1 MQTYSSVYERYFDP
15 DHFSPGTPKTASR
28 ELPQACAYRALM
40 SLKYKY
46 HQDSRQPKD
55 LNDLPTS
62 APLFDQ
68 NELTERAEQVM
79 EDWTR
84 RYPSQVAGT
93 SDDVAAETKR
103 QADQLWGLWS
113 TKRNSYSSQDA
124 AMPPL
129 SAPGQEENNKKRQ
142 GSLPLSKLDQSYH
155 TPQRE
160 PSPVAVPENNND
172 NERPP
177 TESPDYD
184 PGPKKSTLAAAA
196 AAGVI
201 GGGGGSIA
209 ASELAKRN
217 NDPPSSQQS
226 NGITSSQQQQQQQQQ
241 EAPDSPD
248 DNDPVRVPSGSQPA
262 ASRPAG
268 AATPSADR
276 PSSSQEQQPSTSNAA
291 AAAAGAQQPQ
301 PSVDKKI
308 KISENDKEKGKA
320 KNSNDEE
327 SDDNDKPKN
336 TGGTKE
342 HIAEQPLITEKG
354 GLSGTQ
360 PVGKI
365 DLKNL

>member
-1 MQTYSSVYERYFDP
+1 MQAYSNVYERYFDP
-15 DHFSPGTPKTASR
+15 DHFSPGSPKTASR

-40 SLKYKY
+40 SLKFKY

-55 LNDLPTS
+55 MNDLPTS

-68 NELTERAEQVM
+68 KELTERAEQVM
-79 EDWTR
+79 KDWTR

-93 SDDVAAETKR
+93 SDDVAVETKR
-103 QADQLWGLWS
+103 QADQLYKLWS
-113 TKRNSYSSQDA
+113 TKRNSFSSQE

-129 SAPGQEENNKKRQ
+129 SAPVQQENSTKRHD
-142 GSLPLSKLDQSYH
+142 SLPLSKLEQPYH
-155 TPQRE
+155 TPQQDV
-160 PSPVAVPENNND
+160 SPAVPENDNMN

-201 GGGGGSIA
+201 GGGGGAMA
-209 ASELAKRN
+209 AHELANKN
-217 NDPPSSQQS
+217 NDTSQQS
-226 NGITSSQQQQQQQQQ
+226 NDTSSQQQ
-241 EAPDSPD
+241 APDSP
-248 DNDPVRVPSGSQPA
+248 DNDPVRVPSESQPS

-268 AATPSADR
+268 AATPSA
-276 PSSSQEQQPSTSNAA
+276 SQEQPSTSNA

-301 PSVDKKI
+301 PNVDKKI
-308 KISENDKEKGKA
+308 KISENDKERAKT
-320 KNSNDEE
+320 KNSNDGE
-327 SDDNDKPKN
+327 SDDDDKPKN
-336 TGGTKE
+336 TGGTKD
-342 HIAEQPLITEKG
+342 HIAEQPLMTEKG

>member
-1 MQTYSSVYERYFDP
+1 MMQAYSSVYERYFDP
-15 DHFSPGTPKTASR
+15 DQFSPGTPKTASR

-46 HQDSRQPKD
+46 HQDTRQPKD
-55 LNDLPTS
+55 VNDLPTS

-68 NELTERAEQVM
+68 SELVERAEQVM

-84 RYPSQVAGT
+84 RNPSQVAGT

-113 TKRNSYSSQDA
+113 SKRTSYSSQDA
-124 AMPPL
+124 MPPL
-129 SAPGQEENNKKRQ
+129 SSPGQEENNNIRRH

-155 TPQRE
+155 TPQRDM
-160 PSPVAVPENNND
+160 SPAVPENDSMN

-201 GGGGGSIA
+201 GAGGGSMA

-217 NDPPSSQQS
+217 NEPSQQS
-226 NGITSSQQQQQQQQQ
+226 NDNSSQ
-241 EAPDSPD
+241 APDSP
-248 DNDPVRVPSGSQPA
+248 DNDPVRVSRGSEPT

-268 AATPSADR
+268 AATPSAN
-276 PSSSQEQQPSTSNAA
+276 PSSSSSQEPSTSN

-301 PSVDKKI
+301 PSMDKKI
-308 KISENDKEKGKA
+308 KISENDKEKSKT

-327 SDDNDKPKN
+327 NDGDNDKPKN
-336 TGGTKE
+336 TGGTKD
-342 HIAEQPLITEKG
+342 HIAEQPLITGKG

>member
-55 LNDLPTS
+55 VNDLPTS
-62 APLFDQ
+62 APLFDH

-84 RYPSQVAGT
+84 RHPSQVAGT

-103 QADQLWGLWS
+103 QADQLWDLWS
-113 TKRNSYSSQDA
+113 TKRNSSSSQD

-129 SAPGQEENNKKRQ
+129 SAPPGQEENNKKRQ

-160 PSPVAVPENNND
+160 ASPPVPVSNTENN

-217 NDPPSSQQS
+217 NNDPSSQQS
-226 NGITSSQQQQQQQQQ
+226 NGITSSQQQQQQ

-276 PSSSQEQQPSTSNAA
+276 PSSQAQPRTNDA
-291 AAAAGAQQPQ
+291 AAAAGAQQQPQ
-301 PSVDKKI
+301 ASVDKKI